1 MLAPVTSLSCSQP
14 PASSC
19 CYQPPTSLSL
29 CVCLRDS
36 ENRDAATIIQSL
48 RPQQQQCTVV
58 QLYTHPVPHLSV
70 SSLNQLEVG
79 CQADGTRQPMTTPD
93 GYLRPFLTSLT
104 HPSCIEQIAQ
114 HLQISTKDH
123 NTLHL
128 HLNIFSKSQLL
139 LCLLGCLIEDNSSFM
154 GFQLQNQL

>member
-29 CVCLRDS
+29 SLCVCLRDS
-36 ENRDAATIIQSL
+36 ENRDAATINQSL

-79 CQADGTRQPMTTPD
+79 CQADGTRQPLTTPA
-93 GYLRPFLTSLT
+93 GYLRPFLTSNT

-114 HLQISTKDH
+114 HLQISTTDH

-128 HLNIFSKSQLL
+128 LISIFSQHHNYSCAFLAVLL
-139 LCLLGCLIEDNSSFM
+139 S
-154 GFQLQNQL
+154 GFEGT